1 MSGSWR
7 YFGCA
12 VGFGFGVVWM
22 TLGASSAILVL
33 LCGALGFGV
42 AFIAEHE
49 RAARGELR
57 PEIPIGIS
65 QAEDEDEPLLRDDF
79 RLDEDEHQDDA
90 IPAEELAPLVA
101 DGDYGWPAP
110 SS

>member
-1 MSGSWR
+1 VSSTWRCFGS
-7 YFGCA
+7 A
-12 VGFGFGVVWM
+12 VGFGFGIVWM

-49 RAARGELR
+49 RAAPDKLR
-57 PEIPIGIS
+57 PETEIGIS
-65 QAEDEDEPLLRDDF
+65 EAEDEDQPLVRDDF
-79 RLDEDEHQDDA
+79 RLDEQEPDDDRLPVEE
-90 IPAEELAPLVA
+90 PAPVVA
-101 DGDYGWPAP
+101 HGDYGWPSP

>member
-1 MSGSWR
+1 VSGSWR
-7 YFGCA
+7 YLGCA

-49 RAARGELR
+49 RAARDKLR
-57 PEIPIGIS
+57 PETQTGIP
-65 QAEDEDEPLLRDDF
+65 QTEDEDEPLLRDDF
-79 RLDEDEHQDDA
+79 RLDEDEHQDDGP
-90 IPAEELAPLVA
+90 PAEELAPLVA